1 MESNK
6 NKNLIYQFQK
16 DQIFFKEVLFII
28 NKKKSLIFLFVIVT
42 SILGGIYANFK
53 KPTWEGEF
61 QIVLREENNN
71 PNPSKFSDGRG
82 AEIITEITGID
93 PNMNNIKTEV
103 AILQSQSILRPIYQ
117 NFVKKSFKENEQ
129 SYISY
134 KKWLKSLDISLKK
147 GTNVL
152 DISYRDKNKENVTLI
167 LKKISK
173 AYQDYSGENRR
184 RGLEKST
191 TYLEDQIKIMN
202 IQSKDSLD
210 KLQSFSLANK
220 IGSFDGLPNPNN
232 LEPQLGSQFIDLK
245 SRISNKNSIN
255 PSDLSNDA
263 SFNRGDESRLLSQN
277 RFKTQ
282 FTLLERLETQSR
294 DLSAFYKPD
303 APRIQKLEKR
313 IKELKASLQ
322 RPKETLIE
330 YRILYR
336 NAMRDER
343 LLNSLE
349 DELSSLNLIKA
360 RQLDPWKLISNPT
373 LIDKPVA
380 PNKLVLV
387 SLSLL
392 IGFFSSS
399 LFFIYKSYKSDLIL
413 NTFRIKELLPFPLL
427 KNLSNNFKD
436 FWSNDIALLKKN
448 ILIDEDNTTINIL
461 SLGNLESDNFLL
473 FRDLMKGDKEDI
485 KIIQSN
491 DLVNLDKCNNAI
503 LTIVQ
508 NETKYDELLYVV
520 ESLKISKVNILGWI
534 FIEAV

>member
-1 MESNK
+1 M
-6 NKNLIYQFQK
+6 
-16 DQIFFKEVLFII
+16 
-28 NKKKSLIFLFVIVT
+28 
-42 SILGGIYANFK
+42 
-53 KPTWEGEF
+53 
-61 QIVLREENNN
+61 
-71 PNPSKFSDGRG
+71 
-82 AEIITEITGID
+82 
-93 PNMNNIKTEV
+93 
-103 AILQSQSILRPIYQ
+103 
-117 NFVKKSFKENEQ
+117 
-129 SYISY
+129 
-134 KKWLKSLDISLKK
+134 
-147 GTNVL
+147 
-152 DISYRDKNKENVTLI
+152 
-167 LKKISK
+167 
-173 AYQDYSGENRR
+173 
-184 RGLEKST
+184 EKST

-255 PSDLSNDA
+255 PADLSNDP

-294 DLSAFYKPD
+294 DLSAFYKRD

-313 IKELKASLQ
+313 IKELKESLQ

-387 SLSLL
+387 SLSIL

-413 NTFRIKELLPFPLL
+413 NTFRIKELLPF
-427 KNLSNNFKD
+427 
-436 FWSNDIALLKKN
+436 
-448 ILIDEDNTTINIL
+448 L
-461 SLGNLESDNFLL
+461 SLRTFQIILRTFG
-473 FRDLMKGDKEDI
+473 LM
-485 KIIQSN
+485 
-491 DLVNLDKCNNAI
+491 I
-503 LTIVQ
+503 LHYS
-508 NETKYDELLYVV
+508 KR
-520 ESLKISKVNILGWI
+520 IS
-534 FIEAV
+534 

>member
-392 IGFFSSS
+392 IGFSSSS

-413 NTFRIKELLPFPLL
+413 NSFRIKELLPFPLL